1 MTEKQISNAVE
12 QAARLLREN
21 PDWTYKKAID
31 KAKEMISNERM
42 VKMEKTN

>member
-12 QAARLLREN
+12 EAARLLREN

-31 KAKEMISNERM
+31 EAKEYLKR
-42 VKMEKTN
+42 KGD